1 MGLIRFYGLG
11 FVVLTL
17 IYVFLSL
24 RARWRCKAALEAK
37 FDAGGVDGTREAF
50 VDAGL
55 VEYAG
60 SLRRK
65 LILGVF
71 VVPVVVIL
79 TILYVVNF

>member
-1 MGLIRFYGLG
+1 MGLIRLYTLG
-11 FVVLTL
+11 FVGLTI

-24 RARWRCKAALEAK
+24 RARWRCKAALEAEY
-37 FDAGGVDGTREAF
+37 DAGGIKGSREDF

-55 VEYAG
+55 AEYAG

-65 LILGVF
+65 LILGVY